1 MIMLMAKRFR
11 DCNLDQSYLL
21 PPSPHDWL
29 PERHLARFLAEVVG
43 ELNLRGF
50 YAHYEEGDG
59 RGLAAYDPEMM
70 TRLLLYAYCVGKRS
84 SRQIEKATSED
95 IAFRYLAAGQQPDHD
110 TIASF
115 RRTHLEALAELFGQV
130 LQLCREAGLVKLGQ
144 VAIDGTKMQ
153 ANASPARTVRYRQ
166 LEQSEQE
173 LRERVRRILEEAAAV
188 DEREDACYG
197 RGKSEQDLPEGLAD
211 AEQRLKLIREA
222 KAKLERDA
230 AEKAARARQERESH
244 GGKHASQASK
254 KRYQRAT
261 AGLSQA
267 NPQHNFTDADSKIMK
282 ESSTGGFLQAYNAQI
297 AVAEGTQIIVAAEV
311 SNETSDRSLLT
322 PMVMA
327 VERELRQQ
335 PVTILAD
342 AGYYSSEA
350 LDLLE
355 ERGYQCLVS
364 PDGQLTR
371 QGVTAPGH
379 NWPKQTWAVRMRER
393 LRSEEGRR
401 LYRLR
406 QILVE
411 PVFGQLKA
419 ARGIRSF
426 LLRSLPKVRAEWRML
441 CLTHNLLKLYRQQ
454 CRA

>member
-1 MIMLMAKRFR
+1 MPR
-11 DCNLDQSYLL
+11 QSL
-21 PPSPHDWL
+21 PAASLRVW
-29 PERHLARFLAEVVG
+29 RFLRVRPGSRIAIEFIVVLG
-43 ELNLRGF
+43 G
-50 YAHYEEGDG
+50 
-59 RGLAAYDPEMM
+59 GLA
-70 TRLLLYAYCVGKRS
+70 
-84 SRQIEKATSED
+84 
-95 IAFRYLAAGQQPDHD
+95 
-110 TIASF
+110 
-115 RRTHLEALAELFGQV
+115 
-130 LQLCREAGLVKLGQ
+130 
-144 VAIDGTKMQ
+144 
-153 ANASPARTVRYRQ
+153 
-166 LEQSEQE
+166 
-173 LRERVRRILEEAAAV
+173 
-188 DEREDACYG
+188 
-197 RGKSEQDLPEGLAD
+197 
-211 AEQRLKLIREA
+211 
-222 KAKLERDA
+222 
-230 AEKAARARQERESH
+230 
-244 GGKHASQASK
+244 
-254 KRYQRAT
+254 
-261 AGLSQA
+261 
-267 NPQHNFTDADSKIMK
+267 
-282 ESSTGGFLQAYNAQI
+282 TGGFLQAYNAQI

-441 CLTHNLLKLYRQQ
+441 CQTHNLLKLYRQQ